1 MWAVAAG
8 IVAVSWIESKENL
21 EDAFIK
27 RFSEVTRDK
36 LFGNWAY

>member
-8 IVAVSWIESKENL
+8 IVDVAWIESQENL

-27 RFSEVTRDK
+27 RLSEVTRDK
-36 LFGNWAY
+36 IFGNWAY